1 MSKKSLYINI
11 KLSEVPGV
19 ARGILKTF
27 LRILKGKKWIFFN
40 LCYPQSTHGFKQ
52 KKIWSSR
59 WPSFDELYYIDVEWE
74 WTSLNRI

>member
-27 LRILKGKKWIFFN
+27 LRILKGKN
-40 LCYPQSTHGFKQ
+40 GFSLTYVTPRVPMGLK

>member
-27 LRILKGKKWIFFN
+27 LRILKGKN
-40 LCYPQSTHGFKQ
+40 GFSLTYVTPRVPMGL
-52 KKIWSSR
+52 KKKFGPAVGPALMS
-59 WPSFDELYYIDVEWE
+59 YI
-74 WTSLNRI
+74 T